1 MSGAASVG
9 VAPRQRSGVPVGQIV
24 IATLIAVAAVVVIW
38 LVAVPAG
45 PVVCPAIMP
54 SPTNCMA
61 SFREG
66 TAVVITVVTLAVY
79 VATVVIAFTVGRR
92 RPALVTAGIV
102 VLGIML
108 LAAWPLIGL
117 LPGFPLPGV

>member
-1 MSGAASVG
+1 MSGVASAG
-9 VAPRQRSGVPVGQIV
+9 AAPRQRSRVPIGQIA
-24 IATLIAVAAVVVIW
+24 IATLIAVATVVVIW

-54 SPTNCMA
+54 PPTNCMP
-61 SFREG
+61 SYREG
-66 TAVVITVVTLAVY
+66 TAIAITAVTI
-79 VATVVIAFTVGRR
+79 TVVIAFTVGRR

-102 VLGIML
+102 VLGIVF

-117 LPGFPLPGV
+117 LPGFPLSGV